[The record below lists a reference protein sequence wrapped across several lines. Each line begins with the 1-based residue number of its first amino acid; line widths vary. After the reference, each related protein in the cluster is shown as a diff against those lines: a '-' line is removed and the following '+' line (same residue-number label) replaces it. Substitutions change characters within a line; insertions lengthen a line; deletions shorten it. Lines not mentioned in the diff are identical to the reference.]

1 MTVNPS
7 LANLALSVPV
17 LPRSNT
23 TLSLLN
29 EPKRSNTLPPR
40 GSRELKE
47 ASRECQE
54 GPRGLATGFKRLQ
67 ELSTCLQERSKSHF
81 GPLQELPG
89 PEKSMK
95 SFVLCATFVILSF
108 SARVA
113 FGARCGTLLGSILD
127 AFWPLRSAM
136 LAPSWLPESS
146 KSAPRG
152 LKRAPGGFP
161 EAPRGSK
168 KRSKRPLR
176 DPQAAKTAP
185 RALQEAPGSIFEP
198 FGDRFWSHFGA
209 ILRAKNRAEGR
220 AESRAKSRQIRR
232 WPLAKQ
238 TMSSYPLPPPPPSAR
253 RFPAFPPPSP
263 PTMTDD
269 FQPSPPPSPPSLPD
283 DDRR

>member
-1 MTVNPS
+1 MILRLPS
-7 LANLALSVPV
+7 SALSVPV

-23 TLSLLN
+23 PLSLLK
-29 EPKRSNTLPPR
+29 EPKRSNTLLLASPR
-40 GSRELKE
+40 GSRELEE
-47 ASRECQE
+47 ASSELQE
-54 GPRGLATGFKRLQ
+54 GPRGLARGFKRLQ
-67 ELSTCLQERSKSHF
+67 ELSRCLQERSKSHV
-81 GPLQELPG
+81 GLLQELPG

-108 SARVA
+108 SAPVA
-113 FGARCGTLLGSILD
+113 FGARFGTLLGSILD

-185 RALQEAPGSIFEP
+185 RALQEAPGSILEP
-198 FGDRFWSHFGA
+198 FWSSFGN
-209 ILRAKNRAEGR
+209 IFDE
-220 AESRAKSRQIRR
+220 I
-232 WPLAKQ
+232 
-238 TMSSYPLPPPPPSAR
+238 
-253 RFPAFPPPSP
+253 
-263 PTMTDD
+263 
-269 FQPSPPPSPPSLPD
+269 
-283 DDRR
+283 